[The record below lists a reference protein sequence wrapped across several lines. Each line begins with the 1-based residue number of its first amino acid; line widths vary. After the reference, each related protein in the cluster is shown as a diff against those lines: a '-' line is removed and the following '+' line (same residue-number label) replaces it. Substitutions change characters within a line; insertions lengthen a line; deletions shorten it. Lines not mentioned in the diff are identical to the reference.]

1 MTPFNRDLFDFSGIS
16 PKRLVQVLLG
26 LLLLPQI
33 SSAAMKTEASTI
45 GAPFESLNRSE
56 LRDSFNEIHHGH
68 RHEAIDIMKPRG
80 TPIRAVTDGTIEKLF
95 LSKPGGLTIYQFDNS
110 GTYCYY
116 YAHLDHYAAG
126 IREHMKVARGQVIGY
141 VGTSGN
147 AEANA
152 PQLHFAIN
160 RLEPEKRWW
169 KGEPINP
176 YPILLRAVDSE
187 EIGAAPQER
196 GLP

>member
-1 MTPFNRDLFDFSGIS
+1 
-16 PKRLVQVLLG
+16 
-26 LLLLPQI
+26 
-33 SSAAMKTEASTI
+33 MKTEAPTI
-45 GAPFESLNRSE
+45 GAPFEALKLSE
-56 LRDSFNEIHHGH
+56 LHDSFNEFHHGH

-80 TPIRAVTDGTIEKLF
+80 TPILAVTDGTIEKLL
-95 LSKPGGLTIYQFDNS
+95 LSKPGGLTIYEFDNS

-116 YAHLDHYAAG
+116 YAHVDRYAAG
-126 IREHMKVARGQVIGY
+126 IREHMKVARGQVIAY

-160 RLEPEKRWW
+160 RLESQKRWW

-176 YPILLRAVDSE
+176 YPILLRAVGGE
-187 EIGAAPQER
+187 EIGAAHQER